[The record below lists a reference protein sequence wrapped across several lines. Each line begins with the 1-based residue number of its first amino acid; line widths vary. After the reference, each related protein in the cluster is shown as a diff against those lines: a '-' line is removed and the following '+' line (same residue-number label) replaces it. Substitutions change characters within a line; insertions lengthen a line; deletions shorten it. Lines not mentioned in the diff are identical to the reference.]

1 MQSARIIPILSLWLA
16 VTPASADMI
25 DTSGL
30 KSWEHCALC
39 HGVDGNSR
47 IAKFPKLAGQQ
58 YGYLVKQLKDFK
70 SEKRENDGGPM
81 LGMSD
86 QLSLAA
92 LTAAAR
98 YYSDLPPPRPSTDPV
113 APATLALG
121 KRIFNEGLPAAEIP
135 ACVSCHGGVAARR
148 QDIPRLEAQHAAY
161 LEKQLDDF
169 READRGNDP
178 DGVMR
183 RIAAGLSQSE
193 REAVVAYLAG
203 KPRGAEGGQ

>member
-1 MQSARIIPILSLWLA
+1 MIPILGLCLTAAS
-16 VTPASADMI
+16 VSADMI

-47 IAKFPKLAGQQ
+47 VAKFPKLAGQR

-70 SEKRENDGGPM
+70 SETRQNDGGPM

-92 LTAAAR
+92 LSSAAR
-98 YYSDLPPPRPSTDPV
+98 YYSELTPPRPADDV
-113 APATLALG
+113 IAPAVRALG
-121 KRIFNEGLPAAEIP
+121 ERIFHYGLPAKEVP
-135 ACVSCHGGVAARR
+135 ACVSCHGDAVA
-148 QDIPRLEAQHAAY
+148 DGTNFPRLEAQHAGY

-169 READRGNDP
+169 RRADRDNDP
-178 DGVMR
+178 GGVMR
-183 RIAAGLSQSE
+183 RIAVGLSQTE
-193 REAVVAYLAG
+193 RQAVVAYLAG
-203 KPRGAEGGQ
+203 KPRSAEGGQ